1 MEYASGGELFERIC
15 KAGRFG
21 EDEVLICSNHP
32 FLLQCCCSYDL
43 PLMPIM
49 FCCRHGSSS
58 NNLYQGLASVM
69 QWYISLAILVF
80 TFSLVHFLPER
91 YSKFLTSR
99 SLFMF
104 FNKAS
109 MPS

>member
-21 EDEVLICSNHP
+21 EDEVLISSKNA
-32 FLLQCCCSYDL
+32 FLLQCCCSYSL

-49 FCCRHGSSS
+49 FCCRHASSS
-58 NNLYQGLASVM
+58 NNLYQELASVM

-80 TFSLVHFLPER
+80 TFSLVHFLLE
-91 YSKFLTSR
+91 SF
-99 SLFMF
+99 
-104 FNKAS
+104 
-109 MPS
+109 